1 MADIIPTEKNG
12 NGDGRMRPYDEEL
25 AIQALLAAG
34 YGSYEGGR
42 PQFRE
47 YLRMLRK
54 HMWLIA
60 GITVLATVLAGI
72 YVARQPDVFEA
83 SARVRVDLENTGT
96 SGGENGSGVV
106 VLGNSGNDPAYFNT
120 QLQILKGEAL
130 QRRVVKTLDLENNP
144 DFLKGSQQ
152 SRSTVESLLVMVGLQ
167 EDEKKK
173 DKVGTF
179 VPTSSNATP
188 TETPM
193 VQTSQFD
200 LAEAERLAPLVG
212 GIRGGLFISPVRE
225 SEGNNRDTRLIEVSF
240 THSDPKVAAKVA
252 NTVADTFVLSNM
264 ERRVERN
271 VSAGEFLAKRVAELQ
286 AAIRNGEERLINY
299 ARNNQILSLDA
310 NQNTVVDRLVGL
322 NSQLLAAENER
333 KLAEARYRAA
343 LAPGAAESLTDA
355 NATTEIQGKIN
366 ELKRKRTELLQ
377 TYTEKFP
384 EVRQI
389 DEQLKTLEQQLR
401 ESTDRSTGRLKTRL
415 ETEYR
420 QALAREN
427 SIRSSFNQQKGET
440 MDQNTAAINYRIIQ
454 QEIETNKNL
463 LNNLLQQARENDVV
477 KAGSLNNIS
486 VAEFATTPRGAVGP
500 KRLMVV
506 SVVFALSLVFGIGLA
521 IFVEYLNDSINTHED
536 VERYM
541 GLATLA
547 IIPDTGKNGRGLLG
561 AYGYGYG
568 SNKSESDTALVKAT
582 EKPELLRNQPNR
594 SPLSEAYRQMRTS
607 IMLSIPERAP
617 KTLLVTSSLPSEGKT
632 TISVN
637 TALTLG
643 QLGQRVVIIDA
654 DMRRPRVHK
663 VFEIPN
669 NEGLS
674 NILSSQM
681 SEDEIFNLVT
691 EDPDTGLYVIT
702 AGQIPPNP
710 AELIASEQMT
720 RLIEILS
727 EHFDHVV
734 FDSPPIITC
743 TDGVLLASKLD
754 GTILVVHG
762 GKTSRE
768 AGRRSKQLLKDVNAR
783 ILGVVLN
790 RITKKTSGYYYA
802 DYYKHYYQNYYSSD
816 EESVGQ

>member
-1 MADIIPTEKNG
+1 
-12 NGDGRMRPYDEEL
+12 MRPYDEDL

-34 YGSYEGGR
+34 YGNYEGGR

-54 HMWLIA
+54 HVWLIS
-60 GITVLATVLAGI
+60 GITILATVLAGI
-72 YVARQPDVFEA
+72 YVARQPDVFQA
-83 SARVRVDLENTGT
+83 KARVRVDLENTGSVGGQG
-96 SGGENGSGVV
+96 SGGSGVIV
-106 VLGNSGNDPAYFNT
+106 VGGGGNDPAYFNT

-144 DFLKGSQQ
+144 DFLKGSREA
-152 SRSTVESLLVMVGLQ
+152 RSIVESLMIMVGLR
-167 EDEKKK
+167 EDEQAT
-173 DKVGTF
+173 DKVGEF
-179 VPTSSNATP
+179 VPSSSSPTP
-188 TETPM
+188 AETPS
-193 VQTSQFD
+193 VQTTQFN

-212 GIRGGLFISPVRE
+212 GIRGGLTISPVRE
-225 SEGNNRDTRLIEVSF
+225 LEGNNRDTRLIEVAF
-240 THSDPKVAAKVA
+240 NHSDPKVAAKVV

-264 ERRVERN
+264 ERRVETN
-271 VSAGEFLAKRVAELQ
+271 TNAGEFLAKRVAELQ

-299 ARNNQILSLDA
+299 ARNNEILSLDA
-310 NQNTVVDRLVGL
+310 KQNTVVDRLVGL
-322 NSQLLAAENER
+322 NSQLLAAENDR

-343 LAPGAAESLTDA
+343 LAPGAAESLADPTAMGDL
-355 NATTEIQGKIN
+355 QGKIN
-366 ELKRKRTELLQ
+366 ELKRKRVELIQ
-377 TYTEKFP
+377 TYTEKYP

-389 DEQLKTLEQQLR
+389 DEQIKTLEQQLS
-401 ESTDRSTGRLKTRL
+401 ENTDRSTGRLKTRL

-427 SIRSSFNQQKGET
+427 AIRASFNQQKGET

-506 SVVFALSLVFGIGLA
+506 SVVFALSMVFGIGLA

-547 IIPDTGKNGRGLLG
+547 IIPDTGKNGRGVLG
-561 AYGYGYG
+561 SYGYGYG
-568 SNKSESDTALVKAT
+568 SSNSDSETALAKTT
-582 EKPELLRNQPNR
+582 EKPELLRNQPTR

-632 TISVN
+632 TVSVN
-637 TALTLG
+637 TALSLG
-643 QLGQRVVIIDA
+643 QLGKRVIVIDA

-691 EDPDTGLYVIT
+691 EDPDTGLFVIT

-727 EHFDHVV
+727 EHFDHVL

-790 RITKKTSGYYYA
+790 RITKQTSGYYYA